1 MDRTHHPSRVHG
13 LRGITAGNGDGY
25 SSPLRRRF
33 GFDHDWRLICGM
45 TYTAGSPGNLSRC

>member
-33 GFDHDWRLICGM
+33 CFDHDWRLICGM